1 MYNLVFLIRIIS
13 YKKTIF
19 LEIQHLNIICK
30 VAKESMSIFIVR
42 IKVESVMLMETV
54 IFYFLE
60 YTWIN

>member
-1 MYNLVFLIRIIS
+1 MF
-13 YKKTIF
+13 
-19 LEIQHLNIICK
+19 
-30 VAKESMSIFIVR
+30 IFIVR

>member
-1 MYNLVFLIRIIS
+1 
-13 YKKTIF
+13 
-19 LEIQHLNIICK
+19 
-30 VAKESMSIFIVR
+30 MSIFIVR

>member
-1 MYNLVFLIRIIS
+1 M
-13 YKKTIF
+13 
-19 LEIQHLNIICK
+19 
-30 VAKESMSIFIVR
+30 AIFIVR

>member
-1 MYNLVFLIRIIS
+1 
-13 YKKTIF
+13 
-19 LEIQHLNIICK
+19 
-30 VAKESMSIFIVR
+30 MSIFIIR

>member
-1 MYNLVFLIRIIS
+1 
-13 YKKTIF
+13 
-19 LEIQHLNIICK
+19 
-30 VAKESMSIFIVR
+30 MSILIVR